1 MNMKKILCVIL
12 CICMLFTTE
21 MLTFVA
27 SAVEFLPTF
36 NFSGIK
42 DAINALVGYHGDI
55 VVIYCYDP
63 QNASADVDSNLPDPM
78 NIVIGAG
85 ETTFNETFL
94 VRSLVGYKASY
105 VTQVELS
112 ADDTPEERNAK
123 LLNYNDDGVGIDNET
138 NLLKFNLNNVDSN
151 NQLIYYVYYTAAD
164 VNYTVRYYFQ
174 DTVGDG
180 YTEITAL
187 SLSDKAKTGSVFSD
201 EALASMIDDNPN
213 LPENFEQGYKLLHA
227 IPDMVAADGSTV
239 FQVYFD
245 REYYSMNFNL
255 VDGFG
260 VDQIYE
266 RYGANITIGVPTKP
280 GYTFNGWY
288 ELTVDSDS
296 DGIPDQKAN
305 DAPLL
310 NAANLP
316 KTIGVQNR
324 YYLAD
329 WIINAGAT
337 SYVIA
342 YWAKEE
348 NGHQYLLGTKTVT
361 DATAGVEVDG
371 KDDLKADNVCG
382 LASHQHTADCGGCN
396 HTHTYSC
403 ISDRD
408 FNGTTVS
415 GNDKAVIDAL
425 ENGNYEDGCIYAIQN
440 TTDRPPDYAER
451 YWLKLYINGQW
462 YQPSGAVYANNMSN
476 YVAGESLG
484 EAWAGTFSVK
494 KYYIKDSLLNCGHV
508 HNESCY
514 TYTCGL
520 EEHVH
525 DSSCTLNVT
534 HLVYDYADQNVIIE
548 GDGTTVINVYYHHKE
563 YTLRFFYARSH
574 EEGEDTIY
582 EVVGGT
588 TYYFGAYA
596 GTYDPEDAW
605 KSVPDLLM
613 QTPPYN
619 QDNNEGQLYQW
630 GQVKNQPNLI
640 TEYIDNSDLKTKYK
654 LKEDTLEANGYIYY
668 YFEFVAPFGAD
679 ISEIW
684 PVDKFEPVE
693 IAEKHN
699 HSNHT
704 NSQDPT
710 ANCKWEKA
718 YFSAWNG
725 QKGVKYS
732 EVNSNQTIK
741 GAYQYLDEYL
751 VFDDSIPGYADDTI
765 VSYLCYWVN
774 GSNISWSYPREF
786 AYDIYLEVDAS
797 DQQDLQAAYPT
808 NNNELVTY
816 QGESYRRKDG
826 IWYRLFKEFS
836 VFDNSDYDQ
845 KENQTKISIDG
856 YEWVTTLTYNNGEK
870 REDDDVPIYHYHFYY
885 HLITHQTITFKNEG
899 VEIHTVTNE
908 PFGSLLKDSLVDF
921 DWDLSK
927 NFATYYPTTLEPG
940 AYVFKGWCSTSPCSD
955 ATIVDLN
962 TFTIPE
968 EDVILHAYWVKNT
981 YTVKFYESLNGDLLY
996 QFGGDGNENVKIP
1009 HGTMIGSTKDNNA
1022 LTVEDPTRDNDHF
1035 IGWFYVDGMTRKKY
1049 DPDHTPI
1056 KGDMEIFAVWEGTTP
1071 RDYTVNYVYEEN
1083 GSTIQIADPTTGVA
1097 RENSTKTFVA
1107 KAGSALY
1114 SQYQTNYFPISQS
1127 HSIVI
1132 GESGNEYAFKYF
1144 HVDGELEY
1152 IIRYVDAATGARLP
1166 INGSLADGTEI
1177 VDGEAKVKTTSSY
1190 VVHSY
1195 FPYTDESDP
1204 NNIKYYTPD
1213 SYKKSLVL
1221 SIKQN
1226 DQGDYVSD
1234 TEKNVIEFEYT
1245 LQEQPTGYYVVN
1257 FYTEKLGNTAATL
1270 NTGNC
1275 DLHSSIEE
1283 AVPYIYQAV
1292 QYIPATKTV
1301 ELPQILGFT
1310 YNNTVTTSDNKISFE
1325 VTVEGV
1331 EINLFYKRNSYNY
1344 DIEIH
1349 YLQNNAEKVKPIKSN
1364 LIAKYGEK
1372 VTYELTEADKK
1383 LVSGYRP
1390 INTVGSVTITEN
1402 EASNVIVFNYEPIQY
1417 NIRYVAVTFVGGD
1430 KKDIGTL
1437 GGYTS
1442 PEAENKLYT
1451 SGAQTFN
1458 GSTANANEYFEF
1470 VGWYKEEECENLITT
1485 DAKYVPSVNDL
1496 SEVEVNTFYAK
1507 FERKTGSL
1515 TIERSFD
1522 GIDETHVFVYKITN
1536 TADSNTLYVTAS
1548 FSNPTV
1554 RIEGLLQGEYTVEQV
1569 TDWSWRYGSNN
1580 TKVVSLNN
1588 NEVTIAFANTPTNQ
1602 AWLNSN
1608 SQIFKNIFGAVN

>member
-12 CICMLFTTE
+12 CICMLLTTE

-36 NFSGIK
+36 DFSGIK

-266 RYGANITIGVPTKP
+266 RYGANITTGVPTKP

-288 ELTVDSDS
+288 ELTVDSNS

-305 DAPLL
+305 NAPLL

-329 WIINAGAT
+329 WIADAGAT
-337 SYVIA
+337 SYVIV

-361 DATAGVEVDG
+361 DATAG
-371 KDDLKADNVCG
+371 G
-382 LASHQHTADCGGCN
+382 L
-396 HTHTYSC
+396 
-403 ISDRD
+403 
-408 FNGTTVS
+408 VS
-415 GNDKAVIDAL
+415 GSDDIDFGYICGFTSEHAHTTICMPCGHIHTDACIKSPFSYVGSLGSGDKNVIDAL
-425 ENGNYEDGCIYAIQN
+425 ESGQYENGSVYAIQ
-440 TTDRPPDYAER
+440 TDTDKYYNR
-451 YWLKLYINGQW
+451 YWLKLYVNNTW
-462 YQPSGAVYANNMSN
+462 YQIGNAVSANNMGN
-476 YVAGESLG
+476 YVSGEVLGTAENNGYYVYKYSVNGASL
-484 EAWAGTFSVK
+484 K
-494 KYYIKDSLLNCGHV
+494 CGHT
-508 HNESCY
+508 HNDSCY
-514 TYTCGL
+514 NYICGL

-525 DSSCTLNVT
+525 NSQCEMGAT
-534 HLVYDYADQNVIIE
+534 HLVYDSADQNVIIE
-548 GDGTTVINVYYHHKE
+548 GDGTTVINVYYRHKE
-563 YTLRFFYARSH
+563 YTLRFFYARKDS
-574 EEGEDTIY
+574 EGIY

-588 TYYFGAYA
+588 TYNFGDFA
-596 GTYDPEDAW
+596 DKNSINNEDAW
-605 KSVPDLLM
+605 AAVPTLLNNTTEWGKVKDLPALKEDYI
-613 QTPPYN
+613 T
-619 QDNNEGQLYQW
+619 D
-630 GQVKNQPNLI
+630 PNLKS
-640 TEYIDNSDLKTKYK
+640 EYK
-654 LKEDTLEANGYIYY
+654 LKTGTLEANGFTYY
-668 YFEFVAPFGAD
+668 YFEFVAPFGDD
-679 ISEIW
+679 ISAVW
-684 PVDKFEPVE
+684 PVDKFESVE
-693 IAEKHN
+693 IDEEHT
-699 HSNHT
+699 NHT
-704 NSQDPT
+704 CQWS
-710 ANCKWEKA
+710 KA

-732 EVNSNQTIK
+732 TDNSNQTIK
-741 GAYQYLDEYL
+741 GAYQYLDENL
-751 VFDDSIPGYADDTI
+751 VFDNTIPGYHDDTI

-774 GSNISWSYPREF
+774 GADIAWSIPHEF
-786 AYDIYLEVDAS
+786 VYHIYLQVPESKQLELNSVAS
-797 DQQDLQAAYPT
+797 GSTTYVQNDQ
-808 NNNELVTY
+808 TY
-816 QGESYRRKDG
+816 QKKDG
-826 IWYRLFKEFS
+826 IWYLLSRSFS
-836 VFDNSDYDQ
+836 VFDNSEKDQ
-845 KENQTKISIDG
+845 IGNQTKISLDG
-856 YEWVTTLTYNNGEK
+856 YECINVVVDPTTGSNEGV
-870 REDDDVPIYHYHFYY
+870 DVYKYYFYY
-885 HLITHQTITFKNEG
+885 RLLTSQTITFKNEG

-1022 LTVEDPTRDNDHF
+1022 LTVKDPTRDNDHF
-1035 IGWFYVDGMTRKKY
+1035 MGWFYVDGMTRKKY
-1049 DPDHTPI
+1049 DPAHTPI

-1132 GESGNEYAFKYF
+1132 GEFGNEYAFKYF

-1152 IIRYVDAATGARLP
+1152 TIRYVDAATGARLP
-1166 INGSLADGTEI
+1166 INDSLADGTEI

-1283 AVPYIYQAV
+1283 AVPYIYQAG

-1325 VTVEGV
+1325 VTVAGV

-1349 YLQNNAEKVKPIKSN
+1349 YLQSSVENVKPIKSN
-1364 LIAKYGEK
+1364 LTAKYGEK

-1522 GIDETHVFVYKITN
+1522 GIDETQVFVYKITN
-1536 TADSNTLYVTAS
+1536 TADANTLYVTAS

-1554 RIEGLLQGEYTVEQV
+1554 RIEGLLQGEYTIEQV
-1569 TDWSWRYGSNN
+1569 TDWSWRYNDIVTN
-1580 TKVVSLNN
+1580 KQEVSLNN
-1588 NEVTIAFANTPTNQ
+1588 NEVTITFANAPTNQ